1 MNQLATIDGDVQA
14 LGAPE
19 ATAEPSGLGC
29 LAIIARHHG
38 LDLSVSQLAEQRQRN
53 TRELS
58 VTELL
63 KVAKS
68 VGLQARSMRPDW
80 KGLIALSKALPVL
93 ITLKNG
99 RSMVLVRLEL
109 DNEPMRVVLEDPNAG
124 DDALL
129 IIDRTRFESAWSGDV
144 VLVRRNYD
152 MRDEAQPF
160 SISFVRALIFRER
173 RIVRD
178 IAVCAVVLGFLS
190 LLPIMFWQVLTVR
203 VLGYKALS
211 TFYFVVVA
219 MISVIALDAVFR
231 WIRQFLI
238 IHLTA
243 RVDVKLNTYIFDKLI
258 GLPIDFFERN
268 QIGGIMTVYYY
279 HQRILSF
286 LTGQLLGSLL
296 DSTVLMFFLPVMF
309 FLSPLVT
316 TFILVICAIIV
327 AWLIFTLPIYRRK
340 GKWLEALQSERGSFL
355 YQTLAGIRTVK
366 ALTLEPRQRHRFDA
380 LTHKVAK
387 SRIEHDMFGAVV
399 STVVRPLEMTAIAGG
414 LAVAVYICM
423 TTQDPTLTAALFAFL
438 LLSQRVISPLI
449 QIAMSLNQW
458 DDARIAIEAIGDL
471 VNRPEEEGRSREGP
485 RPTVHGK
492 IEFQNVTF
500 TYRDAGAPALR
511 DISFAVPAGTTLGL
525 VGRSGSGKTTVTRLL
540 QRLSPNYQG
549 QILIDGVELRDYD
562 LEYLRRCLGV
572 VLQDNFLFS
581 GTIRDNIASGKPDA
595 SLDEVRR
602 AARLAGAEEFIDR
615 LPRGYDTFIN
625 EGSSNISGGQR
636 QRLAIARALI
646 LDPRILILDEATSAL
661 DPESEAIVNSNLAR
675 IAHGRSLIVVSHRL
689 SSLVKSDAIMVLE
702 RGGLEDVGTHQEL
715 LGRCEIYRHL
725 WDQQNRHISAPTG
738 AGRPPPSRT
747 PSLVS

>member
-1 MNQLATIDGDVQA
+1 MNKLATIDGDVKEIRES
-14 LGAPE
+14 E
-19 ATAEPSGLGC
+19 AVAEPSGLGC
-29 LAIIARHHG
+29 LVIIARHHG
-38 LDLSVSQLAEQRQRN
+38 LDLSVSQLVRDRHLDN
-53 TRELS
+53 REVS
-58 VTELL
+58 KAELL
-63 KVAKS
+63 KIAGS
-68 VGLQARSMRPDW
+68 VGLNARSVRPGW
-80 KGLIALSKALPVL
+80 KGLCQLNKALPVL
-93 ITLKNG
+93 VTLKNG
-99 RSMVLVRLEL
+99 HNMVLTRLEL
-109 DNEPMRVVLEDPNAG
+109 DNEPARVVLEDPNAG

-129 IIDRTRFESAWSGDV
+129 VIDRARFESAWNGDV

-152 MRDEAQPF
+152 VRDESQPF
-160 SISFVRALIFRER
+160 SIGFVRALIFRER

-178 IAVCAVVLGFLS
+178 IAICAVVLGFLS
-190 LLPIMFWQVLTVR
+190 LLPIMFWQVLTIR
-203 VLGYKALS
+203 VLAYKAMS
-211 TFYFVVVA
+211 TFYFIVMA
-219 MISVIALDAVFR
+219 MLVLILLDAAFR

-258 GLPIDFFERN
+258 GLPMDFFERN
-268 QIGGIMTVYYY
+268 QLGGIMTIYYY

-296 DSTVLMFFLPVMF
+296 DSTVLLFFLPVMF
-309 FLSPLVT
+309 ILSPVVT
-316 TFILVICAIIV
+316 TFILVICALIV
-327 AWLIFTLPIYRRK
+327 AWLVFTLPIYRRK
-340 GKWLEALQSERGSFL
+340 GKWLESLQSERGSFL

-387 SRIEHDMFGAVV
+387 SRIEHELFGAMVGA
-399 STVVRPLEMTAIAGG
+399 VVRPLEVLAISGG

-423 TTQDPTLTAALFAFL
+423 TTEDPTLTAALFAFV
-438 LLSQRVISPLI
+438 LLSQRVIAPLI
-449 QIAMSLNQW
+449 QIALSINQW
-458 DDARIAIEAIGDL
+458 DDARIAVEAIGHL
-471 VNRPEEEGRSREGP
+471 VNRPEEEGRSKEGP
-485 RPTVHGK
+485 RPSVHGK

-500 TYRDAGAPALR
+500 TYRDAGTPALR
-511 DISFAVPAGTTLGL
+511 DVSFTVPAGTTLGL

-540 QRLSPNYQG
+540 QRISPDYQG
-549 QILIDGVELRDYD
+549 QILIDGVELREYD
-562 LEYLRRCLGV
+562 LNYLRRCLGV

-581 GTIRDNIASGKPDA
+581 GTIRENIAAGKPDA

-615 LPRGYDTFIN
+615 LPRGYDTFIY
-625 EGSSNISGGQR
+625 EGSANVSGGQR

-689 SSLVKSDAIMVLE
+689 SSLVKSDAILVLE
-702 RGGLEDVGTHQEL
+702 RGHQEDIGTHQEL
-715 LGRCEIYRHL
+715 LGRCEIYRLL
-725 WDQQNRHISAPTG
+725 WDQQNRHITAPTG
-738 AGRPPPSRT
+738 PGKPPPSRT